1 MQFQQLIRGVQTRL
15 HTLGRANITGPIGID
30 FGIDHI
36 NLVQINRIL
45 DEFNI
50 TAAASIPYSVDREQL
65 LKDPVLLKQLLKDA
79 FKTQCFNYHYVV
91 AALPPNLMQL
101 VLVNY
106 KCGRNQDH
114 DTALIKAI
122 TEQFNEKFEG
132 TIIDYLP
139 IRPKVEEQLDR
150 SALVAIS
157 KHEDVT
163 QFLETLRIAG
173 LKVKA
178 LEIGPVA
185 IKRLLTN
192 LEDHSESLHKVMA
205 INFASINSFVTVLW
219 GGELLLDR
227 EMNIGLDCILK
238 TVSDALDISR
248 EQALQLMQTHGFSSE
263 ENTQNM
269 LVNDFFNGDITTTI
283 IQILKPI
290 SIRFVQEIKKV
301 LIYTAAETQG
311 GAIDVIYI
319 LGSLARWPMVDQY
332 LTNLINLP
340 VKTID
345 PFFDFSVNTPSIEI
359 KKLEPVSGIA
369 VATGLALHGFDNG

>member
-1 MQFQQLIRGVQTRL
+1 MQLQQLIRGVQTRL
-15 HTLGRANITGPIGID
+15 QPLGRANITGPIGID

-45 DEFNI
+45 DKFNI
-50 TAAASIPYSVDREQL
+50 TAAASIPFSVDREQL
-65 LKDPVLLKQLLKDA
+65 LQDSVLLKQLLKDT
-79 FKTQCFNYHYVV
+79 FKTQCFNYHHVV

-114 DTALIKAI
+114 NTALLKAMS
-122 TEQFNEKFEG
+122 EQFNEKFEG

-139 IRPKVEEQLDR
+139 IRPKVEEQLER

-157 KHEDVT
+157 KREDVT

-192 LEDHSESLHKVMA
+192 LEDHSESIHKVMA

-248 EQALQLMQTHGFSSE
+248 EQALQLMQTHGFSSK

-269 LVNDFFNGDITTTI
+269 SVNDFFNGDITSTL

-319 LGSLARWPMVDQY
+319 LGSLARWPLVDRY

-345 PFFDFSVNTPSIEI
+345 PFVDFSVNTPSIEI
-359 KKLEPVSGIA
+359 NSLEPVSGIA
-369 VATGLALHGFDNG
+369 VATGLALHGF